1 MYRAF
6 GNTAISPGGAH
17 GFDDDLQDASLAY
30 AEGWA
35 TGLMLSLCPDGQY
48 NWHEGAPRAPGE
60 WPTCT
65 SQSDTGPQ
73 SNNFR
78 TRQPHG
84 ERNEGR
90 VAAPINDFRDSPNDD
105 NGASENRGRNG
116 ESDANSGNRIAL
128 ATIWRDSMWGFRM
141 TISWIS
147 GSHSRESEWCRA
159 VARRRHHAVQLDV
172 AAGGGEL
179 CRLQG
184 HCIAQ
189 KAPESLLTGLR
200 SFRDHALKP
209 TAAGRRWIQSYYSNS
224 PELAMILIRDP
235 AARQAALTVI
245 EHFSRFGNALGEHK
259 QLERLVEA
267 NQALLPDEVAKAIET
282 IGRAIDRR
290 GTPEL
295 RREFAVLRDELDA
308 MSGLAVGQQV
318 QRAEREAISES
329 NAILPPVRPSELTQ
343 GSRKADWKAIRKY
356 LPKTQVD
363 DEQSQPAN
371 R

>member
-1 MYRAF
+1 MIS
-6 GNTAISPGGAH
+6 GTA
-17 GFDDDLQDASLAY
+17 
-30 AEGWA
+30 
-35 TGLMLSLCPDGQY
+35 
-48 NWHEGAPRAPGE
+48 
-60 WPTCT
+60 
-65 SQSDTGPQ
+65 
-73 SNNFR
+73 
-78 TRQPHG
+78 
-84 ERNEGR
+84 
-90 VAAPINDFRDSPNDD
+90 PNDD
-105 NGASENRGRNG
+105 NGGTEDRGRNG
-116 ESDANSGNRIAL
+116 ESDANSGSRISL
-128 ATIWRDSMWGFRM
+128 STIYRDSMWGFQHDDYLEFWF
-141 TISWIS
+141 TFAGNLS
-147 GSHSRESEWCRA
+147 GTARA
-159 VARRRHHAVQLDV
+159 RADDIMQYNWMSLPVEVSCVASKVTASLSKD
-172 AAGGGEL
+172 
-179 CRLQG
+179 
-184 HCIAQ
+184 
-189 KAPESLLTGLR
+189 PESLLAGLR

-267 NQALLPDEVAKAIET
+267 NQAVLPDEVAKAIET

-295 RREFAVLRDELDA
+295 RREFAVLRDELNA

-356 LPKTQVD
+356 LPKPQVG
-363 DEQSQPAN
+363 DEQTQPAS